1 MDFSVAFSRIIGI
14 FYLLAGI
21 SFLLNKSFY
30 KEIMKKAKK
39 DIGFLFIM
47 SSLFLLLGLLVITN
61 HNIWVKEWYVLVT
74 LLGWLMTIK
83 GATFLLFPDFAVN
96 KIKQLDKSVSR
107 VVSGS
112 LGIIIGYIFVFAS
125 FVNF

>member
-1 MDFSVAFSRIIGI
+1 MDFAISFSRIIGI
-14 FYLLAGI
+14 FYLLAGV

-30 KEIMKKAKK
+30 NDIMKKAKK
-39 DIGFLFIM
+39 DIGFLFVM
-47 SSLFLLLGLLVITN
+47 SSLSLVTGLLVIIN

-74 LLGWLMTIK
+74 LLGWLLAVK
-83 GATFLLFPDFAVN
+83 GSVFLLFPDFAVY
-96 KIKQLDKSVSR
+96 KIKKLDKSLGR

-112 LGIIIGYIFVFAS
+112 LGVVIGYIFVFLS